1 MTNKKNKIQ
10 ILQNI
15 AIASVIAIF
24 FISDRI
30 LKNLALSF
38 GENFSFEIIPD
49 LFSFSLAKNYF
60 ISFSIPLSGPIL
72 NFSLVFVILAIL
84 VYLFYLIK
92 TKKGFNWEVSLFFIL
107 FLGAISN
114 FYDRLSL
121 GFVVDYLSLQYFTV
135 FNLAD
140 VMISFSSLTLIIK
153 NFRLKS
159 PQ

>member
-1 MTNKKNKIQ
+1 MIKLFSKKYTK
-10 ILQNI
+10 NI

-30 LKNLALSF
+30 LKSTALVL
-38 GENFSFEIIPD
+38 GENNAFDFIPG
-49 LFSFSLAKNYF
+49 LFSFSLTKNYF
-60 ISFSIPLSGPIL
+60 ISFSLPLFGPFL
-72 NFSLVFVILAIL
+72 NLAIAFIVVAL
-84 VYLFYLIK
+84 FAYIIYLAK
-92 TKKGFNWEVSLFFIL
+92 TKKGDRWEIIL
-107 FLGAISN
+107 FSVLLVGAISN

-121 GFVVDYLSLQYFTV
+121 GFVVDYLELKYFTV

-140 VMISFSSLTLIIK
+140 VMISLSSLLLIIK